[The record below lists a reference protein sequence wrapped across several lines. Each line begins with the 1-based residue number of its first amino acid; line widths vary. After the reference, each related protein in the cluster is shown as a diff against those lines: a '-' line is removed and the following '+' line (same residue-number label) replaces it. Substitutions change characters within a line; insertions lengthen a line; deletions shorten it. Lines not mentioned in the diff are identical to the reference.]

1 MDKKYLVWGII
12 IVLVLVV
19 SGYVYYSSQTP
30 KDGIKLEF
38 SSSECTGPNDLFED
52 EITKTEWVD
61 DTTLEATAHVIIN
74 CCNEIGKG
82 NYEIINNKIILKFED
97 IGKDE
102 CDCICDSD
110 LTYTFSDID
119 KKDYQFE
126 LQSIK

>member
-1 MDKKYLVWGII
+1 MSTILLKLQKGR
-12 IVLVLVV
+12 
-19 SGYVYYSSQTP
+19 
-30 KDGIKLEF
+30 LEF
-38 SSSECTGPNDLFED
+38 SSSECDGSIEDYDNDIKETKWINDNTL
-52 EITKTEWVD
+52 EIT
-61 DTTLEATAHVIIN
+61 AYVIIN

-82 NYEIINNKIILKFED
+82 SYEIVDNKIILKFED

-126 LQSIK
+126 LQSLK